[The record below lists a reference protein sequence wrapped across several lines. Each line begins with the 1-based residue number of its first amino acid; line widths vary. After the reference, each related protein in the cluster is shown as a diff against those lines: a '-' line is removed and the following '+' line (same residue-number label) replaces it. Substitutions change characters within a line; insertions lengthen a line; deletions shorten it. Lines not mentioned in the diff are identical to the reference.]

1 MKKLIF
7 GALALALISFT
18 SCRNAENTD
27 VTEETTNETAIN
39 SEVQS
44 EMITEEV
51 EDSIEV
57 ETEEAVDSLE
67 TADEAEQATTN
78 IQ

>member
-1 MKKLIF
+1 MKKIIF

-18 SCRNAENTD
+18 SCRNEENTE
-27 VTEETTNETAIN
+27 VTAEPNSETAIN
-39 SEVQS
+39 QEVKS
-44 EMITEEV
+44 EMMTEEL

-67 TADEAEQATTN
+67 TTDQAEQASSQ